1 MRKEDAGYLPRA
13 IQVETLSPVDEI
25 HDPRSTLNG
34 ATNLFPSR
42 RSDFQEKQDRPR
54 KWSCAYAAAALTDF
68 SGVGSLISSF
78 RVGAATLG
86 AEIVI
91 SSTPF

>member
-1 MRKEDAGYLPRA
+1 MRKQDAGYLPRA

-25 HDPRSTLNG
+25 HDPRSTL
-34 ATNLFPSR
+34 R
-42 RSDFQEKQDRPR
+42 RSPPSGWLVRFLKEAGPPARVENR
-54 KWSCAYAAAALTDF
+54 AYAAAALTDF
-68 SGVGSLISSF
+68 SAVGSLISSL

-86 AEIVI
+86 AGIVI

>member
-1 MRKEDAGYLPRA
+1 MRKQDAGYLPRA
-13 IQVETLSPVDEI
+13 IQVKALSPVDEI
-25 HDPRSTLNG
+25 HDPRSTVRQSLPPGWRANFLRNRT
-34 ATNLFPSR
+34 ASR
-42 RSDFQEKQDRPR
+42 SGNAP
-54 KWSCAYAAAALTDF
+54 YAAALADF

-86 AEIVI
+86 AGIVI